1 MTLAGLADGRYYT
14 EAVQWSVDWG
24 VAGIDGNCFRP
35 DEPVSRGEAAVYI
48 WNTSNPLQTQLPDSA
63 LGTKS
68 VDATLQIAG
77 RFEIGVGVVVAQATL
92 VVLPRLDHCRIVS
105 PGPVGLLS
113 GSRFGTIGHAHG
125 HSLDAYSTDAN
136 GTLPRQRW

>member
-48 WNTSNPLQTQLPDSA
+48 WNTEGQPSAPDHRFVHVTDEHQA
-63 LGTKS
+63 GLGARGGEHFLAEL
-68 VDATLQIAG
+68 VHFLEQCGA
-77 RFEIGVGVVVAQATL
+77 
-92 VVLPRLDHCRIVS
+92 VVLRRS
-105 PGPVGLLS
+105 RGPS
-113 GSRFGTIGHAHG
+113 
-125 HSLDAYSTDAN
+125 
-136 GTLPRQRW
+136 GTLPEHGQSAVHPLGGGYRCR